1 MALHSTATTARN
13 TVAVSLSALLAACSF
28 GGPKYVEVLDRP
40 ATGNDRFT
48 ATETEDYTAVVPRG
62 FIESEELEPDAPESY
77 TVVKGDTL
85 WDISD
90 MFLKKPWLWPEIWDY
105 NPQIAN
111 PHLIYPGDELTLE
124 YINGKP
130 TLILSRNGKS
140 VQRSTPGLGA
150 ANPVLDATG
159 NPIPNTDGRERLSP
173 RIRAESLDDAVPM
186 ISGDEIAQFLVH
198 PQVVDLSDVNG
209 APYVVGNFDGR
220 LASAVGHQIYARGTM
235 NRDQTSYGIFR
246 KNKALLDP
254 VTGELLGH
262 EVIHVADAKL
272 LNIGDPSTL
281 AITSNK
287 METIAGD
294 ILLPSSDDGA
304 LHSYTPRLPEI
315 NGEGRIVS
323 LVNAITQTGR
333 DQVVVLNLGKR
344 SGVQP
349 GDVMAIETR
358 GDAIIDPHGRSRRDV
373 ISAPNIRTGVVMVF
387 RTFDKVSYGLVMEST
402 RPVVINDIVTGI

>member
-1 MALHSTATTARN
+1 MALHSTAKIARY
-13 TVAVSLSALLAACSF
+13 TVAVSLTALLAACSS
-28 GGPKYVEVLDRP
+28 GPKFVEVLERP
-40 ATGNDRFT
+40 NTTDDRFGNVT
-48 ATETEDYTAVVPRG
+48 NTDDYTAVVPRA
-62 FIESEELEPDAPESY
+62 FIESDELDPDAPESY

-90 MFLKKPWLWPEIWDY
+90 LFLKKPWMWPEIWDY

-124 YINGKP
+124 YVNGKP
-130 TLILSRNGKS
+130 TLILSRNGRP

-150 ANPVLDATG
+150 ANPVLDASG
-159 NPIPNTDGRERLSP
+159 NPIPGSDGRERLSP

-186 ISGDEIAQFLVH
+186 ISGDDISQFLVH
-198 PQVVDLSDVNG
+198 PQVVDLNEVRR

-220 LASAVGHQIYARGTM
+220 LTSAVGHTVYVRGQVDR
-235 NRDQTSYGIFR
+235 NQTSYGVFR
-246 KNKALLDP
+246 KNKPLIDP
-254 VTGELLGH
+254 VTRELLGH

-281 AITSNK
+281 LITSNK

-294 ILLPSSDDGA
+294 ILLPSSEDGTE
-304 LHSYTPRLPEI
+304 HSYTPRLPDI
-315 NGEGRIVS
+315 NGNGRIVS

-333 DQVVVLNLGKR
+333 DQVVVLNLGRR

-349 GDVMAIETR
+349 GDVMAIESK
-358 GDAIIDPHGRSRRDV
+358 GRSIVDPNSGVRRSKV
-373 ISAPNIRTGVVMVF
+373 STPNIRTGVVMVF
-387 RTFDKVSYGLVMEST
+387 RAFDKVSYGLVMEST
-402 RPVVINDIVTGI
+402 RPVVQGDIVTGI